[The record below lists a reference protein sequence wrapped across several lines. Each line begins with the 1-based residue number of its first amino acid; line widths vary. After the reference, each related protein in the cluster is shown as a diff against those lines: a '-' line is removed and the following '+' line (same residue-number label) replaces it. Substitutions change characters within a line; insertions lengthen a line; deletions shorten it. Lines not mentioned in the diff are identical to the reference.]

1 MVVKSQVL
9 QRETQSSC
17 LSYWKEQENE
27 EVNRPCVSID
37 YLKYKCFPFSLKD
50 VSLVTVTYAK

>member
-9 QRETQSSC
+9 HRETQSSC
-17 LSYWKEQENE
+17 LSYWKEQENK
-27 EVNRPCVSID
+27 EVDRPCVSID
-37 YLKYKCFPFSLKD
+37 YVEYKCFTISLKD

>member
-9 QRETQSSC
+9 QQR
-17 LSYWKEQENE
+17 LSPLVFPIGKKQENE

-37 YLKYKCFPFSLKD
+37 YLESKCFPFSLKD